1 MNNLKVTRKNVYRIA
16 GFVLM
21 FFIFTGSNVFAADKI
36 GFVNLR
42 EIMQNSNAGKK
53 AGEEFKK
60 LYDKKTEVIKVTEND
75 LKKMKEALEKQSS
88 LLTQTARKEKETAYQ
103 KKLRD
108 YQLLVEDTNKELKA
122 RDEEIASKLIP
133 EIMKVVRTIAE
144 REKYTLVIDTASIP
158 VPYFAKENDFS
169 PKVIDEFNK
178 QQLSQPPAGNKK

>member
-16 GFVLM
+16 GLVLLFFV
-21 FFIFTGSNVFAADKI
+21 FTGSHVFAADKI

-60 LYDKKTEVIKVTEND
+60 LYDKKTEVVKTTEND

-88 LLTQTARKEKETAYQ
+88 LLTPTARKDKETTYQ

-108 YQLLVEDTNKELKA
+108 YQLLVDDTNKELKA

-144 REKYTLVIDTASIP
+144 REQYTLVIDTASIP
-158 VPYFAKENDFS
+158 LPYFAKENDFS
-169 PKVIDEFNK
+169 PKVIDEYNK
-178 QQLSQPPAGNKK
+178 LSVSKK